1 MMGGNKHKFSSNEGS
16 DGSEPPRVPHY
27 DVPFPPPLWR
37 FRSPLSTGSMV
48 RAIKSQIIP
57 RIALAFRSATTLT
70 PSNSGATAW
79 DVAPFIDMLLS
90 GDDRAAD
97 VYVERL
103 QGNGIL
109 ISAIFLELFAPTARR
124 LGEMWEKDATD
135 FASVT
140 LAVSRL
146 QRMMRHLIETAPLPA
161 VHVSGASAMLT
172 AVPDDQHCFGLYMAA
187 EFFRREGWS
196 LCIGPFATREEFVA
210 LLRERWFDIVG
221 FSVSSDRRLGDLASE
236 VQIVRRQ
243 SRNRKVGIILGGPL
257 VCERPELAASVG
269 ADMVSVDVTIAPRH
283 AHALVEVMKGRN

>member
-1 MMGGNKHKFSSNEGS
+1 
-16 DGSEPPRVPHY
+16 
-27 DVPFPPPLWR
+27 
-37 FRSPLSTGSMV
+37 MV

-57 RIALAFRSATTLT
+57 RIALAFRSA
-70 PSNSGATAW
+70 PAIMSSDPTANAR
-79 DVAPFIDMLLS
+79 DVAPFVDMMLS

-97 VYVERL
+97 IYVERL
-103 QGNGIL
+103 VADGIV

-124 LGEMWEKDATD
+124 LGEMWEKDTVD

-146 QRMMRHLIETAPLPA
+146 QRMMRRLIETTPVPS

-172 AVPDDQHCFGLYMAA
+172 AVPDDQHCFGLFMAA

-196 LCIGPFATREEFVA
+196 LCIGPFTTREEFVT

-221 FSVSSDRRLGDLASE
+221 FSVSSDRRLGDLASDI
-236 VQIVRRQ
+236 QIVRRQ

-283 AHALVEVMKGRN
+283 AHALVEVMKSRN